1 MLHWFLII
9 VGIITVV
16 AIAIYAWIQYENAKE
31 WNHNMQD
38 LKDCP
43 FKFHKEW
50 TERSMYVVFEFAP
63 DALLWC
69 EYDFGIRSDGYYGI
83 KDLKLIGINSYTRNV
98 LRLNIGQ
105 SVFPIITKMAEFQ
118 EWARKKVFKVTW
130 DYSLGEAWKEMKE
143 ELDNLRILEAKSK
156 EAEENL

>member
-31 WNHNMQD
+31 WNRNMQD

-50 TERSMYVVFEFAP
+50 TVRTEYVVFELAN
-63 DALLWC
+63 DADLWC
-69 EYDFGIRSDGYYGI
+69 EYDFGIRSDGIYGI
-83 KDLKLIGINSYTRNV
+83 KDLKLIGINNHTQNV
-98 LRLNIGQ
+98 LKLNIGQ
-105 SVFPIITKMAEFQ
+105 SVFPIIAKMDDFQ
-118 EWARKKVFKVTW
+118 EWAKKKVFSITW
-130 DYSLGEAWKEMKE
+130 DYSLDSAWQEMKE
-143 ELDNLRILEAKSK
+143 NIDNLRVLETKSK
-156 EAEENL
+156 EIEKNL